1 MEERGLMLW
10 VPGAATRLPPGS
22 DAKSCAAEGR
32 VQGDGAQR
40 RRGVVSNFG
49 LGWRGLGDEEDV
61 ASPMHAG
68 ARAREMGAR
77 PKAAHWG
84 GAKRRHHPRTCSRGF
99 DDGAGGRD
107 VAGRRRRSRGRRP
120 RRGAARSA
128 AIPVLSAAVDG
139 SSLEPEDEFDDPA
152 ATKGGQLWI
161 KEFNALAG
169 PPSTLFGRPQLLAT
183 SISVSSS
190 DEYTDRRPASEASS
204 PSFKICSPSFKTC
217 SSSFKTTSVIVNRPP
232 PSSTALWTLSR
243 HTQDELRALTTAHP
257 RHRTSAMTIRIAV
270 RRARSVMDESWNG
283 DR

>member
-1 MEERGLMLW
+1 MTTVSMPPETSTTTTLSWCTTIATHRHFLLCRATSGCCASVVVVVDAGDPRSDAVTTHCRVTLCLLHAMEERGLMLW

-128 AIPVLSAAVDG
+128 AIPVLSAC
-139 SSLEPEDEFDDPA
+139 
-152 ATKGGQLWI
+152 
-161 KEFNALAG
+161 
-169 PPSTLFGRPQLLAT
+169 
-183 SISVSSS
+183 
-190 DEYTDRRPASEASS
+190 RRPLTVR
-204 PSFKICSPSFKTC
+204 PWNPKTNSMYWPLRRRAIDHVEGALHQC
-217 SSSFKTTSVIVNRPP
+217 DYVVLQTIQRRRRAGNFGLR
-232 PSSTALWTLSR
+232 SST
-243 HTQDELRALTTAHP
+243 P
-257 RHRTSAMTIRIAV
+257 
-270 RRARSVMDESWNG
+270 
-283 DR
+283 